1 MEHISDEG
9 ERWNERLEDAL
20 SYIGE
25 MRENLK
31 SKMDESEKKQSI
43 LIKQVEQ
50 LRVELE
56 NHLAEKESQKG
67 LFSPYQSKD
76 DSDKQKKLM
85 SELEHLKDKLDEV
98 TSQNKSLKKEQ
109 DRLRNLYECTLR
121 LEQYEKIYSEDNLQN
136 SSLIKLGSTEKLGKK
151 ILHTQ
156 EIERKR
162 IAGDLH
168 DSTVQNL
175 ASLIHKIELCIKL
188 MDIDPIRARLELMT
202 MTETVKTTINGMRE
216 IIYDLRPM
224 TINDIGLVATVN
236 QYFEKIKQN
245 QKLQLLFDVKGK
257 EQEKNVPNVITLTLY
272 RIIQEACN
280 NMIKYAEASTL
291 WVQICYEKNQI
302 RLTIK
307 DDGIGFKIEDAVY
320 TEGEYH
326 GFGLSIMKERVCLL
340 SGTIE
345 IKSEINKGTQ
355 IYITVPYDDNRGD
368 EN

>member
-1 MEHISDEG
+1 MEHINNEC
-9 ERWNERLEDAL
+9 ERWKEKLDDAL

-25 MRENLK
+25 MKANLNLRRRQF
-31 SKMDESEKKQSI
+31 EE
-43 LIKQVEQ
+43 EQ
-50 LRVELE
+50 CELLTQADGIRLQLE
-56 NHLAEKESQKG
+56 NHLAGKEGCPETFSQD
-67 LFSPYQSKD
+67 QSKD
-76 DSDKQKKLM
+76 DSENHKKLM

-98 TSQNKSLKKEQ
+98 TKQHEDLIKEQ
-109 DRLRNLYECTLR
+109 KKLENLYECTLR
-121 LEQYEKIYSEDNLQN
+121 FEQYQSIYYEENSQN
-136 SSLIKLGSTEKLGKK
+136 NSIFKLNTPEKLGKK

-162 IAGDLH
+162 IASDLH

-188 MDIDPIRARLELMT
+188 MDMDPIRAKLELMT
-202 MTETVKTTINGMRE
+202 MTETVKTTINSMRE

-224 TINDIGLVATVN
+224 AINDIGLVATVN
-236 QYFEKIKQN
+236 QYFEKIRQN
-245 QKLQLLFDVKGK
+245 QKMQLIFDVKGK
-257 EQEKNVPNVITLTLY
+257 EREKNIPNVITLTLY

-280 NMIKYAEASTL
+280 NMIKYANASTL
-291 WVQICYEKNQI
+291 CIQICYEENKI
-302 RLTIK
+302 SLTIK
-307 DDGIGFKIEDAVY
+307 DDGIGFEIDDVVY

-326 GFGLSIMKERVCLL
+326 GFGLSIMRERVCLL

-345 IKSEINKGTQ
+345 IKSEKNKGTQ